1 MDDVLICAENIKKSY
16 ERKSG
21 RLEILKNVNLTVKKG
36 ESISIVGKS
45 GSGKSTLISILAL
58 LMSPTEGKLLYCTRD
73 ALLLK
78 DDEKTEIRRTFI
90 SYMFQNSLLFEDFN
104 ALENVAMPLL
114 IRGEEKKKAYR
125 EAKNML
131 SLVQMET
138 RLSHLP
144 SELSL
149 GERQRVALSR
159 ALITRPSVL
168 FLDEPTGSL
177 DEKSRAEVER
187 LLFDTQLLAT
197 TSLVLVTHDMDLAG
211 RAERRMLLSGGSIEE
226 IR

>member
-78 DDEKTEIRRTFI
+78 DDEKTEIRRSFI

-114 IRGEEKKKAYR
+114 IRGEEKKKAYG

-131 SLVQMET
+131 SLVQMDT

>member
-131 SLVQMET
+131 SLVQMDT

>member
-21 RLEILKNVNLTVKKG
+21 RLEILKNVSLTVKKG

-58 LMSPTEGKLLYCTRD
+58 LMSPTEGKLLYCGKD

-114 IRGEEKKKAYR
+114 IRGEEKKKAYA

-131 SLVQMET
+131 SLVQMDT

-187 LLFDTQLLAT
+187 LLFDTQLLST

>member
-58 LMSPTEGKLLYCTRD
+58 LMSPTEGKLLYCTKD

-131 SLVQMET
+131 SLVQMDT

>member
-21 RLEILKNVNLTVKKG
+21 RLEILRNVSLTVKKG

-58 LMSPTEGKLLYCTRD
+58 LMSPTEGKLLYCGKD

-90 SYMFQNSLLFEDFN
+90 SYMFQNSLLFEDLN

-114 IRGEEKKKAYR
+114 IRGEEKKKAYA

-131 SLVQMET
+131 SLVQMDT

-187 LLFDTQLLAT
+187 LLFDTQLLST

>member
-114 IRGEEKKKAYR
+114 IRGEEKKKAYA

-131 SLVQMET
+131 SLVQMDT